1 MKEDKQSIVRSV
13 CLFLLILS
21 ALDLTSTLI
30 PSPADHLWPIPKRK
44 LFSVIAQSL
53 LLIPLVIMM
62 RHFPKKAWT
71 ALQTSG
77 APLAARLCM
86 VAFILVGS
94 SHVALRYE
102 SFPFSPVAM
111 FSSGVIPRTSDGV
124 EAKGYL
130 VVTKSGE
137 LTPFRSLLEGGDFF
151 TRYDADWDYKAGWVM
166 HLFGY
171 SFSKA
176 REKVKTVVA
185 EGGDLHVQRTPY
197 IYHRKT
203 GEILSPKLVPK
214 RNRGAP

>member
-1 MKEDKQSIVRSV
+1 MNEDKQSIVRSV
-13 CLFLLILS
+13 CLFLLVIN
-21 ALDLTSTLI
+21 ALDLTNTLI
-30 PSPADHLWPIPKRK
+30 PSPADHLWPIPKRN

-53 LLIPLVIMM
+53 LLIPLVILL
-62 RHFPKKAWT
+62 RNFPRKAWT
-71 ALQTSG
+71 ALRNSG
-77 APLAARLCM
+77 APFAARVCM
-86 VAFILVGS
+86 AAFILVGS
-94 SHVALRYE
+94 VHVALRYE

-137 LTPFRSLLEGGDFF
+137 LAPFRSLLEGGDLF

-176 REKVKTVVA
+176 REKVKTVVLEA
-185 EGGDLHVQRTPY
+185 GDLHVQRTPY

-214 RNRGAP
+214 SNRGAP